1 MNSFTLIGR
10 LGTEPVAC
18 TSGESVLVRLSIG
31 VNEKTNK
38 AEKKTDWFE
47 VILWNSLAIVAGKYF
62 QTGDKVYIRGHLES
76 RTYEDS
82 DGVQHNVTQIVADEA
97 EKIATA
103 RINME
108 QTDQN

>member
-10 LGTEPVAC
+10 LGTEPVAR

-38 AEKKTDWFE
+38 AEKKTDWFD

-62 QTGDKVYIRGHLES
+62 QTGTRFMS
-76 RTYEDS
+76 
-82 DGVQHNVTQIVADEA
+82 EA
-97 EKIATA
+97 IWSHEHTKTA
-103 RINME
+103 MACN
-108 QTDQN
+108 TT